1 MLHQQ
6 IKASLK
12 EAMMAKDEVRLTVI
26 RGLLTA
32 FMNELV
38 SKGKKPQ
45 DELTDEEAL
54 SVISRGVKQ
63 RKDSIEQFNK
73 GGRPDLAE
81 SEKKE
86 LEILETYLPAQMNED
101 EVQKVVE
108 QRKAELN
115 INDKSQA
122 GLLMKSVMADL
133 KGKADGIMVK
143 KLVDNSF

>member
-12 EAMMAKDEVRLTVI
+12 EAMMAKDEVKLTVI